1 MLHFCPRRAAAIR
14 IKLDRLLADKIKRPD
29 LDIWVD
35 GKPLVSTILQLLES
49 ERQEAVKV
57 AHGLK

>member
-1 MLHFCPRRAAAIR
+1 MLFKELR